1 MVNLY
6 TDCGGF
12 DILLGGYQNGNAW
25 GVGMGIKVLIVEDE
39 SKIASLMESF
49 LQTEGYDVQTALDGK
64 TALQLFTKHKPDI
77 VILDWMLPQMN
88 GLDICQKLRQIGTP
102 GIIMVTAKSEETDK
116 IIGLE
121 MGADDYLTKPFS
133 LRELSARIR
142 SLLRRMNRNDSD
154 GSGSVLQRGELAIHE
169 DSLQVFKG
177 AQELHLTP
185 TEFKLL
191 HLLASKPGRVYSRMQ
206 LLQHAFEEE
215 FIIDERT
222 VDSHISKLRKKIG
235 SDSRS
240 SEYIQTVY
248 GFGYRFGAEH
258 EN

>member
-1 MVNLY
+1 
-6 TDCGGF
+6 
-12 DILLGGYQNGNAW
+12 
-25 GVGMGIKVLIVEDE
+25 MGTKVLIVEDE
-39 SKIASLMESF
+39 TKLASLMESY
-49 LQTEGYDVQTALDGK
+49 LQAEGYDCLTAMDGK
-64 TALQLFTKHKPDI
+64 TALQLYVQHKPDI

-88 GLDICQKLRQIGTP
+88 GLDTCRQLRQSGSP
-102 GIIMVTAKSEETDK
+102 GIIMVTAKSEEADK
-116 IIGLE
+116 IVGLE

-142 SLLRRMNRNDSD
+142 SLLRRMNHNGND
-154 GSGSVLQRGELAIHE
+154 GAGGVLRKGDLTIDE

-177 AQELHLTP
+177 GQELHLTP

-215 FIIDERT
+215 FIVDERT
-222 VDSHISKLRKKIG
+222 VDSHISKLRKKIENG
-235 SDSRS
+235 SRTGD
-240 SEYIQTVY
+240 YIQTVY
-248 GFGYRFGAEH
+248 GFGYRFGADH

>member
-1 MVNLY
+1 MIMS
-6 TDCGGF
+6 GS
-12 DILLGGYQNGNAW
+12 
-25 GVGMGIKVLIVEDE
+25 VGMRIKVLIVDDE
-39 SKIASLMESF
+39 VKIASLMESF
-49 LQTEGYDVQTALDGK
+49 LQAEGYECLTAMDGS
-64 TALQLFTKHKPDI
+64 TALQLYTKHQPDI

-88 GLDICQKLRQIGTP
+88 GLDICRQLRQIGSP

-116 IIGLE
+116 IVGLE

-142 SLLRRMNRNDSD
+142 SLLRRMNRTGQD
-154 GSGSVLQRGELAIHE
+154 GPAHVLRRGELAIHE

-177 AQELHLTP
+177 DEELHLTP

-222 VDSHISKLRKKIG
+222 VDSHISKLRKKIDGGSRG
-235 SDSRS
+235 SD
-240 SEYIQTVY
+240 YIQTVY

>member
-1 MVNLY
+1 
-6 TDCGGF
+6 
-12 DILLGGYQNGNAW
+12 
-25 GVGMGIKVLIVEDE
+25 MGITVLIVEDE
-39 SKIASLMESF
+39 IKIASLMESF
-49 LQTEGYDVQTALDGK
+49 LQTEGYDVLTAEDGRA
-64 TALQLFTKHKPDI
+64 ALQLYRKHKPDI

-88 GLDICQKLRQIGTP
+88 GLDTCRQLRQMGAP

-116 IIGLE
+116 IVGLE

-142 SLLRRMNRNDSD
+142 SLLRRMNRTDID
-154 GSGSVLQRGELAIHE
+154 GSASVLRRGDLTIHE
-169 DSLQVFKG
+169 ESLQVFKG
-177 AQELHLTP
+177 TQELHLTP

-215 FIIDERT
+215 FIVDVRT
-222 VDSHISKLRKKIG
+222 VDSHISKLRKKIE
-235 SDSRS
+235 SDNRTSD
-240 SEYIQTVY
+240 YIQTVY
-248 GFGYRFGAEH
+248 GFGYRFGVEH

>member
-1 MVNLY
+1 
-6 TDCGGF
+6 
-12 DILLGGYQNGNAW
+12 
-25 GVGMGIKVLIVEDE
+25 MGIKVLVAEDE
-39 SKIASLMESF
+39 IKISSLMESF
-49 LQTEGYDVQTALDGK
+49 LRSEGYEVETAADGA
-64 TALQLFTKHKPDI
+64 TALQLFARNKPDI
-77 VILDWMLPQMN
+77 VILDWMLPLMN
-88 GLDICQKLRQIGTP
+88 GLDLCRKLRELGAP

-116 IIGLE
+116 IVGLE

-142 SLLRRMNRNDSD
+142 SLLRRMNRNEHDEQT
-154 GSGSVLQRGELAIHE
+154 GVIRRGDLTINEN
-169 DSLQVFKG
+169 SMQVFKG
-177 AQELHLTP
+177 TQELHLTP

-215 FIIDERT
+215 FVVDERT
-222 VDSHISKLRKKIG
+222 VDSHISKLRKKIE
-235 SDSRS
+235 SDNRPSD
-240 SEYIQTVY
+240 YIQTVY

>member
-1 MVNLY
+1 
-6 TDCGGF
+6 
-12 DILLGGYQNGNAW
+12 
-25 GVGMGIKVLIVEDE
+25 MGIQVLIVEDE
-39 SKIASLMESF
+39 EKILSLMETF
-49 LQTEGYDVQTALDGK
+49 LRTEGYDILTATDGA
-64 TALQLFTKHKPDI
+64 TAVRIFAENKPDI
-77 VILDWMLPQMN
+77 VVLDWLLPQMN
-88 GLDICQKLRQIGTP
+88 GLDACRKFRQLGEP
-102 GIIMVTAKSEETDK
+102 GIIMVTAKTEETDK

-142 SLLRRMNRNDSD
+142 SLLRRMNR
-154 GSGSVLQRGELAIHE
+154 GGSVGKSNELRRGDLTIHE

-177 AQELHLTP
+177 LQEVNLTP

-215 FIIDERT
+215 FVIDERT
-222 VDSHISKLRKKIG
+222 VDSHISKLRKKIDDDQ
-235 SDSRS
+235 SV
-240 SEYIQTVY
+240 YIQTVY
-248 GFGYRFGAEH
+248 GFGYRFGANH

>member
-1 MVNLY
+1 
-6 TDCGGF
+6 
-12 DILLGGYQNGNAW
+12 
-25 GVGMGIKVLIVEDE
+25 MGIKVLIVEDE

-88 GLDICQKLRQIGTP
+88 GLDICRQLRQIGTP

>member
-1 MVNLY
+1 ME
-6 TDCGGF
+6 
-12 DILLGGYQNGNAW
+12 
-25 GVGMGIKVLIVEDE
+25 MKVLVVEDE
-39 SKIASLMESF
+39 AKILSLMETF
-49 LQTEGYDVQTALDGK
+49 LRSEGYDVYTAGDGK
-64 TALQLFTKHKPDI
+64 TAVQLFEEHKPDI

-88 GLDICQKLRQIGTP
+88 GLDACRRFREMGSP

-116 IIGLE
+116 IVGLE

-142 SLLRRMNRNDSD
+142 SLMRRMNR
-154 GSGSVLQRGELAIHE
+154 GEGGESGSVLRRGDLSIHE
-169 DSLQVFKG
+169 ESLQVFKG
-177 AQELHLTP
+177 TQELHLTP

-215 FIIDERT
+215 FVIDERT
-222 VDSHISKLRKKIG
+222 VDSHISKLRKKIEDG
-235 SDSRS
+235 SNHSV
-240 SEYIQTVY
+240 YIKTVY
-248 GFGYRFGAEH
+248 GFGYRFGTGH